1 MARGNDGDRVVV
13 ESERTGRSAREGV
26 ILEVIGTGEGLH
38 YRIKWDDG
46 HESTF
51 FLSSGSINIIPKA
64 TKATAP

>member
-1 MARGNDGDRVVV
+1 MSEIAWSSSLSGRGAQRAR
-13 ESERTGRSAREGV
+13 V

-38 YRIKWDDG
+38 YRIKWNDG

-51 FLSSGSINIIPKA
+51 FPRAGRISIIPRA

>member
-1 MARGNDGDRVVV
+1 MTEIAWSSSLSGRGAQRAR
-13 ESERTGRSAREGV
+13 V

-38 YRIKWDDG
+38 YRIKWNDG

-51 FLSSGSINIIPKA
+51 FPSSGSISIIPKA